1 MTALR
6 PGQGVDGDCFG
17 IETIGHVFA
26 EDGTLLVE
34 QGAEVLTELGV
45 QLSASPAPWR
55 AIGAHTSAEI
65 FAPDE
70 RPRREWL
77 IEHPVPRL

>member
-1 MTALR
+1 
-6 PGQGVDGDCFG
+6 
-17 IETIGHVFA
+17 VFP
-26 EDGTLLVE
+26 EDITLLVE
-34 QGAEVLTELGV
+34 QGAEVLAKMGV

-55 AIGAHTSAEI
+55 AIGAHTSAAV

-70 RPRREWL
+70 DLRREWF